1 MSVSLAPPASP
12 GRHPDSS
19 PPSTIRAEE
28 LIRRYR
34 ETNDPRCRARAI
46 ESHLPLAHKLA
57 RRYHPG
63 PEPLDDLVQVACVG
77 LVKAI
82 DRFDPDA
89 GYRFASF
96 AIPTITGEL
105 RRHFRDTT
113 WSVHVPR
120 GVQEDA
126 LRLRRATTEL
136 SERSGRAPTVG
147 ELTAATGLD
156 AEQITEAL
164 HATTAKATASLDR
177 PVLGHDDGSGGS
189 VTVGDTIGA
198 DDHGFV
204 LAEHRSALAPRLRDL
219 SPRDRELL
227 RLRFVEDMTQL
238 EIAQRIGC
246 SQMQVSRL
254 LRRALEQLAR

>member
-1 MSVSLAPPASP
+1 MLASP
-12 GRHPDSS
+12 TAPVLS
-19 PPSTIRAEE
+19 PTRPAPLRPRADGVED
-28 LIRRYR
+28 LIRRHR
-34 ETNDPRCRARAI
+34 ETNDPRWRSRAI
-46 ESHLPLAHKLA
+46 ESFLPLAHKLA

-89 GYRFASF
+89 GFRFASF

-120 GVQEDA
+120 GVQEDT
-126 LRLRRATTEL
+126 LRVRQATTEL
-136 SERSGRAPTVG
+136 SERSGRSPTFS

-156 AEQITEAL
+156 AEQLTEAL
-164 HATTAKATASLDR
+164 HATTAKDTSSLDR
-177 PVLGHDDGSGGS
+177 PVLSHDGGGT
-189 VTVGDTIGA
+189 TVGDTIGC
-198 DDHGFV
+198 DEHGFL
-204 LAEHRSALAPRLRDL
+204 LAEHRAAIEPRLREL
-219 SPRDRELL
+219 SPQDREIV
-227 RLRFVEDMTQL
+227 RLRFSEDLTQL

-254 LRRALEQLAR
+254 LRRALEQLAA